1 MKILY
6 SDGLLDLLVRQGAMS
21 EKQRKFVSLEKGKRR
36 QKLLKNQ
43 DDRSAGLGT
52 LAEAFAFACQ

>member
-43 DDRSAGLGT
+43 DDADPLDKNYPDCR
-52 LAEAFAFACQ
+52 CQS